1 MLHKLKLLDN
11 IIIPKYVW
19 FLEIYYVFGYLI
31 NAVAHY
37 YTIKNFPE
45 IWNLQGANIT
55 LNELILPILISIITG
70 IFILLFIPECQGRKS
85 KNYIYIVPT
94 VIFLTS
100 IVSNSLIPSGLNI
113 GFIGFLATISF
124 FIFISLLIL
133 FYDEPP
139 TNEKAL
145 ELMHSRYLQFLQSFV
160 WLIIIGGTWFV
171 VFILQLMPPQKT
183 PMFQTAFSI
192 GAFQYLFVGGVGL
205 LLVAYSFNKRLR
217 DIENKLDGSHR
228 ENRPK

>member
-19 FLEIYYVFGYLI
+19 LLEIYYVFGYLI
-31 NAVAHY
+31 NLVAYY

-45 IWNLQGANIT
+45 VWNFINSHSTNIT
-55 LNELILPILISIITG
+55 INELILPILISIMTG
-70 IFILLFIPECQGRKS
+70 IFVLFFIPKCQKRNS
-85 KNYIYIVPT
+85 KDYIYTVVPT

-100 IVSNSLIPSGLNI
+100 IISLSMLPSGLNV
-113 GFIGFLATISF
+113 GYIGFLAAISF
-124 FIFISLLIL
+124 FIFIFLVIL
-133 FYDEPP
+133 FYDETP

-145 ELMHSRYLQFLQSFV
+145 ELMHHRYLQFLHSFV

-171 VFILQLMPPQKT
+171 VFMLQLIPPQKT
-183 PMFQTAFSI
+183 PMFTTAFSI
-192 GAFQYLFVGGVGL
+192 AAFQYLFVGGVGL

-217 DIENKLDGSHR
+217 DIENKLDGSH
-228 ENRPK
+228 